1 MGFSLLSKTA
11 AQNCR
16 SRSLASVLLDATST
30 RWEQTLSPE
39 GGSRVDAVLQCGV
52 HGVRGGVNGHLENV
66 DGQVLLH
73 QIAPCWCE
81 KKARM

>member
-1 MGFSLLSKTA
+1 MGFSLLSKTGVAA

-30 RWEQTLSPE
+30 RRGQTLSPE

-52 HGVRGGVNGHLENV
+52 RGGVNGRLENV